1 MDGLTKT
8 TSLQTTRDDHRIAW
22 FTALAVTIHIA
33 ESALPSPIPGVKPGL
48 ANIITITVLIR
59 YGWRMAAWVN
69 LLRVVAGSL
78 VIGTF
83 LTPTFILS
91 LSGAITS
98 TGLLILM
105 SYLPGRGC
113 SAIGYS
119 VASALIHIV
128 TQFWVAYWLFIQH
141 ESFVWLLPLLL
152 TAALGFGLVT
162 GIVAQAMLKKLAE
175 TDSIQ

>member
-1 MDGLTKT
+1 MTA
-8 TSLQTTRDDHRIAW
+8 LQTTRDDHRIAW
-22 FTALAVTIHIA
+22 FTALAITIHIA

-48 ANIITITVLIR
+48 ANVVTISVLIQF
-59 YGWRMAAWVN
+59 GWQIAAWVN
-69 LLRVVAGSL
+69 LLRVIAGSL
-78 VIGTF
+78 IIGTF

-91 LSGAITS
+91 LSGALTS
-98 TGLLILM
+98 TCLLILL

-119 VASALIHIV
+119 VASALIHII

-141 ESFVWLLPLLL
+141 ESFVWLLPLLM

-162 GIVAQAMLKKLAE
+162 GIIAQTILEKLAE
-175 TDSIQ
+175 VDKFK